1 MFRVNNYMLDKVL
14 DTIREIIGIEKFDN
28 KILID
33 TVYTLKNDINNNVIK
48 GDGTF
53 YPQIFLERSIKDY

>member
-1 MFRVNNYMLDKVL
+1 MLK
-14 DTIREIIGIEKFDN
+14 IEKFDN

-48 GDGTF
+48 GDGRF